1 MHLGMIVG
9 SRYMEIH
16 IRDNLLDIMTY
27 MDDYWIG
34 RSWDSLKCICWYLK
48 ILLDSGYK
56 ELDNLGNKISL
67 AKEAIDHNADALK
80 AIFSKNMR
88 V

>member
-1 MHLGMIVG
+1 M
-9 SRYMEIH
+9 
-16 IRDNLLDIMTY
+16 
-27 MDDYWIG
+27 
-34 RSWDSLKCICWYLK
+34 K

>member
-1 MHLGMIVG
+1 MIFMHLGMIVG

-34 RSWDSLKCICWYLK
+34 RS
-48 ILLDSGYK
+48 
-56 ELDNLGNKISL
+56 
-67 AKEAIDHNADALK
+67 
-80 AIFSKNMR
+80 
-88 V
+88 